1 MMEAPRL
8 RLKLVLVQPVFLL
21 DDGENLTDVQYGVDS
36 HGNPIKDHPV
46 LTIPANEW
54 AAYSAGRFSHE
65 VAEWQ
70 ARINA
75 GHAGD
80 EDSKA

>member
-1 MMEAPRL
+1 MMGAPRL

-21 DDGENLTDVQYGVDS
+21 DDGENLTDVQYGTDA
-36 HGNPIKDHPV
+36 HGSPIIDHPV
-46 LTIPANEW
+46 LTILANEW
-54 AAYSAGRFSHE
+54 AAYSTGRFLRE

-75 GHAGD
+75 AHSGD

>member
-1 MMEAPRL
+1 MMGAPRL

-21 DDGENLTDVQYGVDS
+21 DDGENLTDVQYGTDA

-54 AAYSAGRFSHE
+54 PAYSTSRFPHE